1 MLRCLDELA
10 AGRRGR
16 IVQPSWGII
25 RLRDEAMPVDNIR
38 YDLLTQDALRGVIR
52 TVLTEAATKGLPGEH
67 HFFITFDTR
76 AEGVRMSTRLK
87 ASYPEEMTIVL
98 QHQFWDLTVAEED
111 FEVGLAFNGIPERLH
126 IPLKAVKAFLDPSVQ
141 FGLQF
146 TVEPEAD
153 AGAAKVETPAA
164 AAGPERKKPKSELKQ
179 GRSKPDQIKPDQ
191 ARPDLSAPARPEQ
204 AKPEIKPSPEA
215 PAKGKQGAPAP
226 AAPSGEVVRLDRFRK
241 K

>member
-1 MLRCLDELA
+1 
-10 AGRRGR
+10 
-16 IVQPSWGII
+16 
-25 RLRDEAMPVDNIR
+25 MPVDNIR

-146 TVEPEAD
+146 TVEPGAD
-153 AGAAKVETPAA
+153 AGAAKAETPAA
-164 AAGPERKKPKSELKQ
+164 AAGPERKKPKPELKQ
-179 GRSKPDQIKPDQ
+179 ELKQERSKPGQIKPGQ
-191 ARPDLSAPARPEQ
+191 IKPEQ
-204 AKPEIKPSPEA
+204 AKAEIKPSQEA
-215 PAKGKQGAPAP
+215 PAKGKQGDPAP
-226 AAPSGEVVRLDRFRK
+226 GAPSGEVVRLDRFRK

>member
-1 MLRCLDELA
+1 
-10 AGRRGR
+10 
-16 IVQPSWGII
+16 
-25 RLRDEAMPVDNIR
+25 MPVDTIR

-52 TVLTEAATKGLPGEH
+52 TVLTTAAAKGLPGDH

-98 QHQFWDLTVAEED
+98 QHQFWDLTIAEED

-146 TVEPEAD
+146 TVEPEA
-153 AGAAKVETPAA
+153 GAAKAETPGVVPAT
-164 AAGPERKKPKSELKQ
+164 ERKKPKPELKQELKREPRLEPKLEPRQEPKPELKQ
-179 GRSKPDQIKPDQ
+179 GPKSPEPKSP
-191 ARPDLSAPARPEQ
+191 APE
-204 AKPEIKPSPEA
+204 EA
-215 PAKGKQGAPAP
+215 PASAKGKKGDAAPATT
-226 AAPSGEVVRLDRFRK
+226 GEVVRLDRFRK